1 MASIGQA
8 RIDIVADASGF
19 GSTASKEVTKALD
32 GVASDAAKVFDGI
45 EADSSDAFDSI
56 ADAAASAGTDASRS
70 LRDVMREV
78 ESMTDSAARSATSS
92 LGDISSAAGRA
103 GRDTSRSMS
112 DGLSGIS
119 RAASSAA
126 SDASSALGGISTSA
140 TRHGSA
146 AAEGMGRGF
155 SSIRAS
161 ASRAAEWAGNSFR
174 GVGASI
180 SKSLDSAAS
189 SARSAAGSIKSSLTG
204 AFREAESSV
213 LRIPPAIGGIGMALA
228 AVAGP
233 AAMLKGGFDRL
244 MAIQRAEITFK
255 SIGLSAEETEA
266 QMSKLSDQV
275 TGTSLSLA
283 DAAKYSAMFA
293 QSGVDMGEPMDNTIR
308 AFANLSSAAEG
319 TGVDVGRVLQGISA
333 QGKVTGE
340 DLNQLS
346 GAGVNAAQYLADHM
360 GMSVAEIRE
369 AVSAGEIGF
378 TDFVDAMNAG
388 MGDLAKDMGETLPA
402 KIGNFKTAVSNLGA
416 TIIEPFLPGITAAVE
431 FGISITKG
439 AVGPLKD
446 FIAWLQEGS
455 EPAERVKDVLVALGI
470 ALAAAFTPA
479 LIGLILAA
487 GSAIASFGA
496 AVWAAT
502 GPVGLAIGAVV
513 AAFVLLW
520 RNSETFRNFWIGLWD
535 VLKRVV
541 SGAVD
546 WVKGAFETAQE
557 AFTAV
562 WEFMQS
568 AWESVGRPVFDAIV
582 TAGKWMFAIVATAV
596 LAPLLIAWN
605 VLSAGI
611 KFAWETFIKPSWD
624 ALAAAAVW
632 LWETVLRPVFGF
644 ISSAWGA
651 LGSAVLWVWD
661 NVIKR
666 AWDALAAGLTS
677 LWNTVVN
684 PVLGWI
690 SDRWAWM
697 GDALHS
703 VWEWISDKV
712 FGALGR
718 GLDKVKEAFQVAV
731 DAITR
736 IWNGVKK
743 AAAAP
748 VKFVIDT
755 VWNNGI
761 LKAWNAVA
769 GLVGLD
775 TQDNITHDLGGYW
788 RGGIVPGARSVGRDN
803 MRFISED
810 GSASI
815 GLAGGEGI
823 AHQHV
828 VDAIGKENWLALNK
842 RAAASGPGAVEEFLG
857 GFARGGIVPS
867 IVGLVNRF
875 FPGMTITSTYRNTAD
890 YHGQGKAV
898 DFSNGGNA
906 GTPQMKA
913 AARFFYDNYAPMLAE
928 LIHWPLAGWQ
938 NIKNGAPLNYGAA
951 TNAQHRNHVHV
962 AAHSPL
968 PEPGSPITPISS
980 GGGGFFQSLVD
991 IVKGMWDSAIGKIGS
1006 WTEGGGAIAALPG
1019 AFLKKA
1025 GSLAWDFVREK
1036 AESIGGWFTGGG
1048 SATQWASVASEALRR
1063 HGYGDEHLD
1072 RTLRQIQIESTGD
1085 PSAINLTDSNAR
1097 RGTPS
1102 KGLLQVI
1109 DPTYRRV
1116 RARYASAFAGLPD
1129 NIWDP
1134 LTNVTAGVGA
1144 VRADWGGPAG
1154 RWPTTAGYHK
1164 GGLMGDGDG
1173 WFHKTAME
1181 PEMILSPTQTEAF
1194 IDWMRAGIPDSG
1206 DVASRFAG
1214 EVVDLLGAREAR
1226 TYPVRDERG
1235 RGGATR
1241 IVQVTQNIY
1250 GSDSASDSAGRII
1263 DLLDRWN

>member
-32 GVASDAAKVFDGI
+32 GVADDAARIFDGI
-45 EADSSDAFDSI
+45 EADATGAFDAVGAAASDAASDVTKSFDSAAGGAGRAGDESARGFRRGMDEI
-56 ADAAASAGTDASRS
+56 SRSAAKAASDAAAEMDSSAKRSEGAWAGFASS
-70 LRDVMREV
+70 VK
-78 ESMTDSAARSATSS
+78 
-92 LGDISSAAGRA
+92 GHISSAADSFKTLGSKAA
-103 GRDTSRSMS
+103 GWASTHKAEAGIALGAIGGLAAATVSYASDAEQSYGAVASIFGSHADTIVAASKEAA
-112 DGLSGIS
+112 DAVGLSGNEYRELATVTGAMLKNMGMPMEEVTS
-119 RAASSAA
+119 RTQDLVAVGADLAATYGGSTKEAMEAVGSLLRGET
-126 SDASSALGGISTSA
+126 DPIERYGISIKQA
-140 TRHGSA
+140 DINARL
-146 AAEGMGRGF
+146 AAEGLDKLEGEAGKQAKANVLLTMLTEQAGGAMGQF
-155 SSIRAS
+155 
-161 ASRAAEWAGNSFR
+161 
-174 GVGASI
+174 
-180 SKSLDSAAS
+180 
-189 SARSAAGSIKSSLTG
+189 AREADTAAGKQERARARMQDMREEIGTNLLPVYASLM
-204 AFREAESSV
+204 E
-213 LRIPPAIGGIGMALA
+213 IGGKIAETIGRHPKIFI
-228 AVAGP
+228 AVAGAIATFAGAIIVLGTIAP
-233 AAMLKGGFDRL
+233 IYTAISVAAGAAG
-244 MAIQRAEITFK
+244 
-255 SIGLSAEETEA
+255 
-266 QMSKLSDQV
+266 MSMWGYV
-275 TGTSLSLA
+275 
-283 DAAKYSAMFA
+283 
-293 QSGVDMGEPMDNTIR
+293 
-308 AFANLSSAAEG
+308 
-319 TGVDVGRVLQGISA
+319 
-333 QGKVTGE
+333 
-340 DLNQLS
+340 
-346 GAGVNAAQYLADHM
+346 AAQ
-360 GMSVAEIRE
+360 
-369 AVSAGEIGF
+369 
-378 TDFVDAMNAG
+378 
-388 MGDLAKDMGETLPA
+388 
-402 KIGNFKTAVSNLGA
+402 
-416 TIIEPFLPGITAAVE
+416 
-431 FGISITKG
+431 
-439 AVGPLKD
+439 
-446 FIAWLQEGS
+446 
-455 EPAERVKDVLVALGI
+455 
-470 ALAAAFTPA
+470 AAAIAPA
-479 LIGLILAA
+479 LLVVA
-487 GSAIASFGA
+487 
-496 AVWAAT
+496 
-502 GPVGLAIGAVV
+502 AIGAIVG
-513 AAFVLLW
+513 AFVLLW
-520 RNSETFRNFWIGLWD
+520 RRSDTFREFWIGLWD
-535 VLKRVV
+535 TVKGVV

-546 WVKGAFETAQE
+546 WVKGAFDWVKGAFEATQE
-557 AFTAV
+557 AFVAA
-562 WEFMQS
+562 WEFMKS
-568 AWESVGRPVFDAIV
+568 TWESVGRPVIDAIV

-624 ALAAAAVW
+624 ALAAAATW
-632 LWETVLRPVFGF
+632 LWETVLLPVFGF
-644 ISSAWGA
+644 ISSAWDA
-651 LGSAVLWVWD
+651 LGAAIRWVWD
-661 NVIKR
+661 NVIKVAWDLLAAGLTWLYETVVLFYVDLIKR
-666 AWDALAAGLTS
+666 AWDGLGAMVMWVWENVIKKAWDALAAGLTW
-677 LWNTVVN
+677 LWDNVVN

-690 SDRWAWM
+690 SDRWAQM
-697 GDALHS
+697 GNALHS

-718 GLDKVKEAFQVAV
+718 GLDGVKSAFQVAV

-736 IWNGVKK
+736 IWDGVKK

-775 TQDNITHDLGGYW
+775 TQDNITHDLGGYAT
-788 RGGIVPGARSVGRDN
+788 GGIVPGARSVGRDN

-828 VDAIGKENWLALNK
+828 VDAIGKRNWIALNK
-842 RAAASGPGAVEEFLG
+842 RAAESGPSAVEEFLG

-875 FPGMTITSTYRNTAD
+875 FPGMTITSDYRNTAD
-890 YHGQGKAV
+890 LHGQGKAV

-938 NIKNGAPLNYGAA
+938 NIDEGRPYDFGPA
-951 TNAQHRNHVHV
+951 TNAGHRNHVHV

-968 PEPGSPITPISS
+968 PEPGSPITPIASG
-980 GGGGFFQSLVD
+980 GGGGFFQSIVD
-991 IVKGMWDSAIGKIGS
+991 VVKGLWDSAIGKIGK
-1006 WTEGGGAIAALPG
+1006 WTEGGGEIAALPG

-1025 GSLAWDFVREK
+1025 GSLAWDFVKEK

-1072 RTLRQIQIESTGD
+1072 RTLRQIQIESNGD

-1109 DPTYRRV
+1109 DPTYRRI

-1144 VRADWGGPAG
+1144 VRADWGGPGA
-1154 RWPTTAGYHK
+1154 RWPTKDGYHK
-1164 GGLMGDGDG
+1164 GGLMGEGDG
-1173 WFHKTAME
+1173 WFHKTALE
-1181 PEMILSPTQTEAF
+1181 PEMILSPAQTEAF

-1235 RGGATR
+1235 GGGSTR